1 MGTHG
6 GEGMVLEA
14 IVVGS
19 RIMEVVME
27 VVVMEVVVMEVVVM
41 EVVVII
47 NTESTIF
54 RDASSLQASYSQLGD

>member
-1 MGTHG
+1 MYMGTRG

-27 VVVMEVVVMEVVVM
+27 EVVMEEVVT
-41 EVVVII
+41 EEVVII

-54 RDASSLQASYSQLGD
+54 RDA

>member
-1 MGTHG
+1 MYMGTHG

-19 RIMEVVME
+19 RIMEVVTE
-27 VVVMEVVVMEVVVM
+27 EVVMEEVVMEEVVM
-41 EVVVII
+41 EEVVTEEVVII

-54 RDASSLQASYSQLGD
+54 RDA